1 MRLSAHD
8 HAQIRALLG
17 KARHEILLLA
27 PSWAPALHSACAL
40 PPLTAPRT
48 RVVVSRSFLAQAP
61 SLTGRHVQV
70 RLGGATPLLLV
81 VDRRSALSRHA
92 DDRSVH
98 APVHRHTE
106 VERLVHV
113 FEHHWK
119 RASPVVPAGEAPL
132 TDLQRSIIRSLAM
145 GMTDKA
151 TAGAL
156 QISTRTVQ
164 RQVSQL
170 MQQWGIQSRLELGVH
185 LAATGLVP
193 TRGPA
198 PEARTGSTLVASLS
212 GA

>member
-1 MRLSAHD
+1 M
-8 HAQIRALLG
+8 
-17 KARHEILLLA
+17 
-27 PSWAPALHSACAL
+27 
-40 PPLTAPRT
+40 
-48 RVVVSRSFLAQAP
+48 
-61 SLTGRHVQV
+61 

-81 VDRRSALSRHA
+81 VDRRSALSWHA
-92 DDRSVH
+92 DERSV
-98 APVHRHTE
+98 PTPVVHRPAE

-119 RASPVVPAGEAPL
+119 RASPVVPVGEAPL
-132 TDLQRSIIRSLAM
+132 TELQRSIIRSLAM

-198 PEARTGSTLVASLS
+198 PGARAGGGLAVSLS